1 LLREFKLIDEK
12 IQLFISFA
20 LQHDAGVKKVNDSQD
35 IGNKG
40 VSMDVVL
47 SHASVPS
54 FGREATPEL
63 ERRPFD
69 QDLWAR
75 LESMEI
81 DPPDATTRFQHR
93 LKQYNKW
100 TDEFAGRVTK
110 EYRRFLY
117 LAARAGHPVTPS
129 DTVDQAWHLHLIYTR
144 HYWQELCGKI
154 LGLQLHHDPSAGGTV
169 ESNKF
174 ERQYEQTIAS
184 YKAAFGEAPPP
195 DIWPLREPA
204 TLGALGKK
212 FLVAGGTVVGNCA
225 QGGQH
230 GSAHLRRDCRD
241 HRLPLC
247 RDRCAQPR
255 QARRWLRGGGKRW
268 SRCRGRLLRLEWR
281 RWRRWRLRYRRWW
294 WLRRRR
300 LRRLGAMCGTR
311 LVVLF
316 YRHVLF
322 RLPR

>member
-1 LLREFKLIDEK
+1 MEMI
-12 IQLFISFA
+12 
-20 LQHDAGVKKVNDSQD
+20 
-35 IGNKG
+35 
-40 VSMDVVL
+40 L

-54 FGREATPEL
+54 FGRETAPEL

-100 TDEFAGRVTK
+100 TDGFAGRVTK

-144 HYWQELCGKI
+144 RYWQELCGKI

-174 ERQYEQTIAS
+174 ERQYEQTIES
-184 YKAAFGEAPPP
+184 YKAVFGEAPLA
-195 DIWPLREPA
+195 DIWPVREPA

-212 FLVAGGTVVGNCA
+212 FLVAGGTVVGTAIALKVGNMPQLIFVA
-225 QGGQH
+225 IIGIIAY
-230 GSAHLRRDCRD
+230 SYVATAALN
-241 HRLPLC
+241 PSK
-247 RDRCAQPR
+247 
-255 QARRWLRGGGKRW
+255 RGGGRGAAGSGGCGAAGSGGHAAAAGSCGW
-268 SRCRGRLLRLEWR
+268 SCGD
-281 RWRRWRLRYRRWW
+281 
-294 WLRRRR
+294 
-300 LRRLGAMCGTR
+300 GASGGCGS
-311 LVVLF
+311 VGCGGCGGGGCGG
-316 YRHVLF
+316 
-322 RLPR
+322 